1 MIIRHFSDVDWQA
14 TIWVAALMLV
24 GTGLLAGALSLRFG
38 GTVVG
43 TTTGKTRRSLRP
55 QFAKS
60 FFFLFWPCLFIAAV
74 AAGLVA
80 RAAAQDPQGLYG
92 QTGAAWM
99 QAAGSVVAI
108 VAVII
113 VDQLSSQRL
122 RQDRRNNERDVSA
135 RRVGAILQAAEVLES
150 AAAEV
155 RAATVTNGPNIYPS
169 PRAIQRIKGAGAALV
184 YLSQQGA
191 ELEVHILAA
200 LCLSLETFKQDEAW
214 ALGSLPITNL
224 AHAIAYADELDLAA
238 ERQRAIFEDAFLHL
252 HREWL

>member
-14 TIWVAALMLV
+14 TVVAAVLMLL
-24 GTGLLAGALSLRFG
+24 GTGLFASALSLRFG
-38 GTVVG
+38 GTVAD
-43 TTTGKTRRSLRP
+43 TTTGKTRPSLRP

-60 FFFLFWPCLFIAAV
+60 FFFLLWPGLFIAAV

-80 RAAAQDPQGLYG
+80 RAATQDPQGLYG

-155 RAATVTNGPNIYPS
+155 RAATVAYGTSAYLS
-169 PRAIQRIKGAGAALV
+169 PDAIQRIKGAGAALV
-184 YLSQQGA
+184 YLHQQGA
-191 ELEVHILAA
+191 ELELHVLAA
-200 LCLSLETFKQDEAW
+200 LCLSLETYRVDEAW
-214 ALGSLPITNL
+214 ALGSLPITGPG
-224 AHAIAYADELDLAA
+224 HAIAYANQLDLAA
-238 ERQRAIFEDAFLHL
+238 KRQRDIFEDAFLHL

>member
-14 TIWVAALMLV
+14 TVAVAVLMLL
-24 GTGLLAGALSLRFG
+24 GTGLFASALSLRFG
-38 GTVVG
+38 GTVVD
-43 TTTGKTRRSLRP
+43 TTSGKTRPSLRP

-60 FFFLFWPCLFIAAV
+60 FFFLLWPGLFMTAV

-99 QAAGSVVAI
+99 QAFGSVVAI

-135 RRVGAILQAAEVLES
+135 RRVSAILQAAEALEN
-150 AAAEV
+150 AAVEMRAVEV
-155 RAATVTNGPNIYPS
+155 ASGDRVYLS
-169 PRAIQRIKGAGAALV
+169 PLADQRIKGAGAALE
-184 YLSQQGA
+184 YLNQQGA
-191 ELEVHILAA
+191 ELEAHILAA
-200 LCLSLETFKQDEAW
+200 LCLSLETYQLDKDW
-214 ALGSLPITNL
+214 LLGSLPVSSPS
-224 AHAIAYADELDLAA
+224 HAIALADRLDRAA
-238 ERQRAIFEDAFLHL
+238 KRQRDIFEDAFLHL
-252 HREWL
+252 NRDWL